1 MKIVRASID
10 THLVLDIDDLGPK
23 PTEALRKEFTRS
35 NPKWWKKKRLGLW
48 IGDTPK
54 EIESWSIQGRFLF
67 LPRGAIDK
75 VEQVLDDYEMCLSE
89 IEDATIRHDPA
100 GFEIRPGEKLRPYQ
114 EAAVDFLV
122 NSGGGLI
129 RGDCGSGKTVI
140 LLGAIAR
147 LDQPAMVVVHS
158 TPLKEQWEFAASRW
172 LGVVPGTIGAGKKM
186 RLAPLTVAT
195 QQALWAMVKKGK
207 TSWAD
212 GFGTFVGDEIHRWAA
227 RTFSEVANTFAAAYR
242 IGASADE
249 RRKDGMEHVVY
260 ETFGSRV
267 YKIKR
272 DALVDDGKLLPVE
285 VEVLPTGYRD
295 AIYLA
300 SVETSKVCPQC
311 RGPLATPPLRKKG
324 DRRRFCPDCK
334 LEIDPEVPDWRG
346 MIDRLVLDR
355 TRNELIREKVLRVLN
370 DDPDHRI
377 LILSERVDACRRMAA
392 RLVLEDVPAG
402 LLLGGPENKAELA
415 RTISGINT
423 GKLRV
428 AVGTTV
434 ADEGLDLPPLTH
446 AFVTCPLHTNPK
458 RLKQMAGRAARP
470 HGKAR
475 WATCVYFWDREMFP
489 PRWDGRDL
497 ADHKRDE
504 DAFLR
509 RLKRNFDRL
518 RVFAGSV

>member
-1 MKIVRASID
+1 MSLFRLKRKQALVEGTRQRKPYRAVDSVERIG
-10 THLVLDIDDLGPK
+10 TG
-23 PTEALRKEFTRS
+23 EATCIKVGS
-35 NPKWWKKKRLGLW
+35 P
-48 IGDTPK
+48 DH
-54 EIESWSIQGRFLF
+54 LF
-67 LPRGAIDK
+67 L
-75 VEQVLDDYEMCLSE
+75 
-89 IEDATIRHDPA
+89 T
-100 GFEIRPGEKLRPYQ
+100 GEFIPTH
-114 EAAVDFLV
+114 
-122 NSGGGLI
+122 N
-129 RGDCGSGKTVI
+129 TVI

-227 RTFSEVANTFAAAYR
+227 RTFAEVANTFAAAYR

-334 LEIDPEVPDWRG
+334 LEIDPEIPDWRG

-402 LLLGGPENKAELA
+402 LLLGGPENKAEFA

-446 AFVTCPLHTNPK
+446 VFVTCPLHTNPK

-489 PRWDGRDL
+489 PQWDGRDL